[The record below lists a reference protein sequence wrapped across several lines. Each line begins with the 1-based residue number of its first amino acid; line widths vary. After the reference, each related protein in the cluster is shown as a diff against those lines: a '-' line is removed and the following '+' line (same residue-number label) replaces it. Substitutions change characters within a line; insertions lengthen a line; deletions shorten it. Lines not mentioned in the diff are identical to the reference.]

1 MKTKVESIDGS
12 AEEYDGYYSAKGAE
26 LCGYCLYKN
35 KNGELF
41 KITELVS
48 VGDSPIS
55 VYDDLRFIGRVSGF
69 VKSFKDKNQLNII
82 EQRIF
87 KKNYENYR

>member
-55 VYDDLRFIGRVSGF
+55 VYDDLRFIGRV
-69 VKSFKDKNQLNII
+69 KNQLNII